1 MTGPRHRWGLSV
13 KVKDPFSTPRGK
25 MVERQLRA
33 RGVLDERVLAAM
45 LDVPREQFL
54 PGRLRDSAYE
64 DMALPLNGGTGA
76 TISQPYMVG
85 AMTQALKLKAGDR
98 VLEVG
103 TGSGY
108 QTAVLASLAGEV
120 YTVERMAQLQS
131 GATTVLE
138 ELGYAN
144 VHYRLGD
151 GSAGWAE
158 AAPFDAILVTAGAPV
173 VPGSLR
179 GQLNPQGGRMVI
191 PVGPRTLQELR
202 LVARD
207 GDRFTST
214 HLMNCR
220 FVPLLGEE
228 GW

>member
-1 MTGPRHRWGLSV
+1 
-13 KVKDPFSTPRGK
+13 
-25 MVERQLRA
+25 MVQRQLQA
-33 RGVLDERVLAAM
+33 RGVLDQRVLDSM
-45 LDVPREQFL
+45 LDVPREEFI
-54 PGRLRDSAYE
+54 PERLRESAYA
-64 DMALPLNGGTGA
+64 DTALPLEGGSGA

-85 AMTQALKLKAGDR
+85 AMTQALDLNPHDR

-108 QTAVLASLAGEV
+108 QTAILASLAGEV
-120 YTVERMAQLQS
+120 FTVERVGDLQKN
-131 GATTVLE
+131 AAAVLE
-138 ELGYAN
+138 KMGFDN
-144 VHYRLGD
+144 IHYRVGD
-151 GSAGWAE
+151 GSEGWPE

-179 GQLNPQGGRMVI
+179 GQLNPNGGRMVI

-202 LVARD
+202 LVIRD
-207 GDRFTST
+207 GDRFTTS

>member
-1 MTGPRHRWGLSV
+1 
-13 KVKDPFSTPRGK
+13 
-25 MVERQLRA
+25 MVQRQLQA
-33 RGVLDERVLAAM
+33 RGVLDQRVLDSM
-45 LDVPREQFL
+45 LDLPREEFI
-54 PGRLRDSAYE
+54 PERLRDSAYA
-64 DMALPLNGGTGA
+64 DTALPLGEESGA

-85 AMTQALKLKAGDR
+85 AMTQALDLKPHDR

-120 YTVERMAQLQS
+120 YTVERLGDLQEKAA
-131 GATTVLE
+131 GVLKAMGFE
-138 ELGYAN
+138 N
-144 VHYRLGD
+144 IHFRVGD
-151 GSAGWAE
+151 GSEGWPE
-158 AAPFDAILVTAGAPV
+158 AAPFDAILVTAGAPL

-179 GQLNPQGGRMVI
+179 GQLNPNGGRMVI

-202 LVARD
+202 LVIRD
-207 GDRFTST
+207 GDRFTTS

>member
-1 MTGPRHRWGLSV
+1 
-13 KVKDPFSTPRGK
+13 
-25 MVERQLRA
+25 MVQRQLQA
-33 RGVLDERVLAAM
+33 RGVLDRRVLESM
-45 LDVPREQFL
+45 LDLPREDFI
-54 PGRLRDSAYE
+54 PEKLRESAYA
-64 DMALPLNGGTGA
+64 DTALPLEGGSGA

-85 AMTQALKLKAGDR
+85 AMTQALDLKPEDK

-120 YTVERMAQLQS
+120 YTVERLGELQQR
-131 GATTVLE
+131 AAAVL
-138 ELGYAN
+138 GRMGFDN
-144 VHYRLGD
+144 IHYRVGD
-151 GSAGWAE
+151 GSEGWPE
-158 AAPFDAILVTAGAPV
+158 AAPFDAILVTAGAPL

-179 GQLNPQGGRMVI
+179 GQLNPNGGRMVI

-202 LVARD
+202 LVIRD
-207 GDRFTST
+207 GDRFTTS